1 LENTTPA
8 GPDAPAKGDLPAF
21 SCYHQK
27 NTLTR
32 EARLL
37 TGRILFIDDDA
48 AGREVALFNL
58 RKAGYEVTPAED
70 GAQGLSAFAASPF
83 DLVITDLKM
92 PGVPGMEVLRKI
104 HAGSPDVPVL
114 VITAFGNVETAV
126 AAMKEGAY
134 DFIGKPFHRDQLLL
148 AVEKALD
155 RRRLATEVRDLRIRA
170 TGVGRDVVSVSA
182 AMRRL
187 LEVADRVAATE
198 ATVLITGES
207 GTGKEVL
214 ARRIHVRSP
223 RAEGPFVAVNCAAIP
238 SELLESELFGHARG
252 AFTGAVRDR
261 AGRFLQAS
269 GGTLFLDEVGEIPTG
284 LQGKL
289 LRAVQERVVDA
300 VGADAP
306 VPVDVRILAATNR
319 DLRARIRD
327 GSFREDLYY
336 RLNVVELAVP
346 PLRERPDDIP
356 PLVERFVSEFAAGRE
371 IAVPDAV
378 VAELSG
384 RPWPGN
390 VRELRNACERMVILC
405 RGDEV
410 SLDDL
415 PPAPGGP
422 DAGGPEDASAPFPA
436 LPPGGLSLVDLEKR
450 VIERALR
457 MKGGNITQAAQFL
470 RVPRHILVYRIE
482 KYGLRRDG

>member
-1 LENTTPA
+1 MP
-8 GPDAPAKGDLPAF
+8 
-21 SCYHQK
+21 
-27 NTLTR
+27 
-32 EARLL
+32 
-37 TGRILFIDDDA
+37 GRILFIDDDP

-58 RKAGYEVTPAED
+58 RKAGYEVTAAED
-70 GAQGLSAFAASPF
+70 GAVGLSAFASSPF

-92 PGVPGMEVLRKI
+92 PGIPGMEVLRKI

-170 TGVGRDVVSVSA
+170 SGVGRDIVSASA

-187 LEVADRVAATE
+187 LEVADRVAATD
-198 ATVLITGES
+198 ASILITGES
-207 GTGKEVL
+207 GTGKEVI
-214 ARRIHVRSP
+214 ARRVHVRSL
-223 RAEGPFVAVNCAAIP
+223 RAEGPFVTVNCAAIP
-238 SELLESELFGHARG
+238 AELLESELFGHARG

-261 AGRFLQAS
+261 AGRFRQAS
-269 GGTLFLDEVGEIPTG
+269 GGTLFLDEVAEIPTA

-289 LRAVQERVVDA
+289 LRALQERVVDA

-319 DLRARIRD
+319 DLPSRIRD

-346 PLRERPDDIP
+346 PLRERPDDIA
-356 PLVERFVSEFAAGRE
+356 PLVRRFVSEFAAGRE
-371 IAVPDAV
+371 ITVSAAV
-378 VAELSG
+378 VEELSR

-390 VRELRNACERMVILC
+390 VRELKNACERMVILC

-410 SLDDL
+410 SLGDL
-415 PPAPGGP
+415 PPAPRG
-422 DAGGPEDASAPFPA
+422 AGAGTAEDASASFPP
-436 LPPGGLSLVDLEKR
+436 LPAEGLSLVDLEKR
-450 VIERALR
+450 VIESALR
-457 MKGGNITQAAQFL
+457 LKGGNITQAALFL
-470 RVPRHILVYRIE
+470 RIPRHILVYRIG
-482 KYGLRRDG
+482 KYGLRRDA

>member
-1 LENTTPA
+1 MP
-8 GPDAPAKGDLPAF
+8 
-21 SCYHQK
+21 
-27 NTLTR
+27 
-32 EARLL
+32 
-37 TGRILFIDDDA
+37 GRILFIDDDPS
-48 AGREVALFNL
+48 GREVALFNL
-58 RKAGYEVTPAED
+58 RKAGYEVTAAGD
-70 GAQGLSAFAASPF
+70 GAGGLSAFAAAPF
-83 DLVITDLKM
+83 DVVITDLKM
-92 PGVPGMEVLRKI
+92 PGIPGMEVLRKI
-104 HAGSPDVPVL
+104 RAGSPDVPVL

-170 TGVGRDVVSVSA
+170 SGVGREIVAVSA

-198 ATVLITGES
+198 ATVLMTGES
-207 GTGKEVL
+207 GTGKEIL

-238 SELLESELFGHARG
+238 AELMESELFGHARG

-261 AGRFLQAS
+261 PGRFRQAS
-269 GGTLFLDEVGEIPTG
+269 GGTLFLDEVAEIPPA

-289 LRAVQERVVDA
+289 LRALQERVVDA
-300 VGADAP
+300 VGSDAP

-319 DLRARIRD
+319 DLPARIRD
-327 GSFREDLYY
+327 GAFRDDLYY

-356 PLVERFVSEFAAGRE
+356 PLVRRFVSEFAAGRE
-371 IAVPDAV
+371 VTVPDAV

-410 SLDDL
+410 SIDDL
-415 PPAPGGP
+415 PPAPRGG
-422 DAGGPEDASAPFPA
+422 DADDASGPIPPLPA
-436 LPPGGLSLVDLEKR
+436 EGLSLVDLEKK
-450 VIERALR
+450 VIEGALR
-457 MKGGNITQAAQFL
+457 MKGGNITQAAAYL
-470 RVPRHILVYRIE
+470 RIPRHILVYRIG

>member
-1 LENTTPA
+1 M
-8 GPDAPAKGDLPAF
+8 
-21 SCYHQK
+21 Q
-27 NTLTR
+27 
-32 EARLL
+32 
-37 TGRILFIDDDA
+37 GRILFIDDDRS
-48 AGREVALFNL
+48 GREVALFNL
-58 RKAGYEVTPAED
+58 RKAGYDVTPAAD
-70 GAQGLSAFAASPF
+70 GREGLDAFSTAPF

-104 HAGSPDVPVL
+104 RAGSPDVPVL

-170 TGVGRDVVSVSA
+170 SGVERDVVSVST

-187 LEVADRVAATE
+187 LEVADRVAPTV

-207 GTGKEVL
+207 GTGKEIL

-238 SELLESELFGHARG
+238 AELLESELFGHARG

-261 AGRFLQAS
+261 AGRFRQAS
-269 GGTLFLDEVGEIPTG
+269 GGTLFLDEVGEIPTP

-289 LRAVQERVVDA
+289 LRTLQERVVDA
-300 VGADAP
+300 VGGDTP

-319 DLRARIRD
+319 DLPSRIRE
-327 GSFREDLYY
+327 GFFREDLYY

-346 PLRERPDDIP
+346 PLRDRPDDIP
-356 PLVERFVSEFAAGRE
+356 PLVRRFVSEFSAGRE
-371 IAVPDAV
+371 IAVPAAV
-378 VAELSG
+378 VAELST

-390 VRELRNACERMVILC
+390 VRELKNACERMVILC

-410 SLDDL
+410 SLEDL
-415 PPAPGGP
+415 PPAPHGP
-422 DAGGPEDASAPFPA
+422 GAGTAEDVSASTLA
-436 LPPGGLSLVDLEKR
+436 LPAEGLSLVDLEKR

-457 MKGGNITQAAQFL
+457 MKGGNITQAALFL
-470 RVPRHILVYRIE
+470 RIPRHILVYRIG
-482 KYGLRRDG
+482 KYGIRRDA